1 MFITAL
7 TALAYWVVATYY
19 PEFLVPMALLHAAV
33 GLIVIGVLF
42 IRTRSPSCIRFAKS
56 T

>member
-1 MFITAL
+1 MFLTAL
-7 TALAYWVVATYY
+7 TALAYWAVATYY
-19 PEFLVPMALLHAAV
+19 PEFLLPIALLHAAT
-33 GLIVIGVLF
+33 GLVAIGVLF